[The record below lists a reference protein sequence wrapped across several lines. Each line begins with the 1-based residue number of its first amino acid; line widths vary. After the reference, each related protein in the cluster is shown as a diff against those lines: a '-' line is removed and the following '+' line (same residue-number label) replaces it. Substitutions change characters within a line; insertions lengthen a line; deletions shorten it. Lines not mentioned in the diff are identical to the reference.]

1 MEAMEA
7 MKFNQVM
14 KYNMRKNFLKKAFK
28 KYDGETIPSSFST
41 KQKLSTSLDQC
52 DIVLYG
58 LLLLCTKFRD
68 VEIY

>member
-28 KYDGETIPSSFST
+28 KYGGETIPSSFST
-41 KQKLSTSLDQC
+41 K
-52 DIVLYG
+52 
-58 LLLLCTKFRD
+58 
-68 VEIY
+68 